1 MGPNPTDR
9 AKGGVKRSL
18 QVEGHGRPL
27 SVVVAGA
34 NIPDDQL
41 LDATIEAMVL
51 ERPEPEPDWEQH
63 LALDAGFDTPTG
75 WETCIDHDYY
85 PHIALRRPEDRP
97 PPPDPPYPARR
108 WVVERAHSWLASW
121 RGILV
126 RWEKKPENY
135 LAVIEL
141 ACALLWFRYYLTL
154 APGLRS

>member
-1 MGPNPTDR
+1 
-9 AKGGVKRSL
+9 VKRSL
-18 QVEGHGRPL
+18 LVEGHGRPL
-27 SVVVAGA
+27 SALVARA
-34 NIPDDQL
+34 NVPDDQL

-75 WETCIDHDYY
+75 WETCIDQDYY
-85 PHIALRRPEDRP
+85 PHIAPRRPEDRP

-108 WVVERAHSWLASW
+108 WVVERAHSWLVSW

-154 APGLRS
+154 APSLRA